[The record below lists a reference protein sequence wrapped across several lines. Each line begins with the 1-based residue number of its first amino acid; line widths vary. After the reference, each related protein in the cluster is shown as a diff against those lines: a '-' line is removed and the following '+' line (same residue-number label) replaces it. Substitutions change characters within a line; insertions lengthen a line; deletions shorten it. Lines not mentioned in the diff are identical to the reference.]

1 MAQPAPP
8 PGAPPVAPPP
18 GSQPYP
24 PPMPPYYYPPP
35 PQRSSNIVLIIVVII
50 ILVVVVTTVISA
62 ILYIMVSGLIDGPG
76 SNPPVIALST
86 PSVGVNDATITV
98 TGVSRSEPIG
108 NFLATLIVNST
119 VGNERQVS
127 SSFTITVGAD
137 SFQVTFTD
145 TTSLG
150 QLDPGDR
157 FRIVATS
164 GFHPNTEYEFE
175 LIWLNTGGPVGF
187 ARWTTP

>member
-35 PQRSSNIVLIIVVII
+35 PQRSS
-50 ILVVVVTTVISA
+50 
-62 ILYIMVSGLIDGPG
+62 
-76 SNPPVIALST
+76 
-86 PSVGVNDATITV
+86 
-98 TGVSRSEPIG
+98 
-108 NFLATLIVNST
+108 
-119 VGNERQVS
+119 
-127 SSFTITVGAD
+127 SFTITVRAD
-137 SFQVTFTD
+137 SFQFAFPD

-175 LIWLNTGGPVGF
+175 FIWLNTGGPVGF